1 MCQPVKVMW
10 ALGDLP
16 HLEYSISSSI
26 TVSSALSST
35 GASISGRSTLV
46 QISPVELF
54 DRASWVG
61 HHLKLGLLQQIWSSS
76 GHCESLKSSV
86 KSSALLT
93 SIRPFP
99 SARGKDWRSGFKKID
114 RRSSGGTLRQKKT
127 CLNLISASI
136 SISQHQSAFISIHQ
150 HQSAQIRNIQR
161 QWASIS
167 INQHQSAPISIKHNQ
182 SASASITQHQSAYQ
196 PAYRSAYSI
205 NQHLLLTLQLYIQ
218 A

>member
-16 HLEYSISSSI
+16 HFEYSISSSI

-127 CLNLISASI
+127 RLNLIWALI
-136 SISQHQSAFISIHQ
+136 SISQHQSATISINK
-150 HQSAQIRNIQR
+150 QIS
-161 QWASIS
+161 ASIS
-167 INQHQSAPISIKHNQ
+167 TNQLQSESIGINQNQ
-182 SASASITQHQSAYQ
+182 SASI
-196 PAYRSAYSI
+196 RI
-205 NQHLLLTLQLYIQ
+205 NQH
-218 A
+218 